1 MVPADQT
8 AIIALSE
15 ARGLTTRTY
24 KELSDEVD
32 ALAYYL
38 HAIGIQPG
46 DRVAGLTSNSP
57 EAVVSLLACAAI
69 GAVFTS
75 ASPEFGMDALEAR
88 FGQVEP
94 RVIIACNGYAHG
106 GKTYDSRIKVNNLLK
121 VIPSIEHIILYEES
135 PELDLELYVE
145 IPAVTFDAATSCA
158 PDATFEKTHA
168 F

>member
-1 MVPADQT
+1 
-8 AIIALSE
+8 
-15 ARGLTTRTY
+15 
-24 KELSDEVD
+24 
-32 ALAYYL
+32 
-38 HAIGIQPG
+38 
-46 DRVAGLTSNSP
+46 
-57 EAVVSLLACAAI
+57 
-69 GAVFTS
+69 
-75 ASPEFGMDALEAR
+75 MDALEAR

-158 PDATFEKTHA
+158 PDATFERPTFDFNHPSASSTHQERQVSPNA
-168 F
+168 SFTGQAALFYSMRKSIGGMVTSVHMTSFSILRRVDG